1 MKMLGEILEN
11 SRIQTVRN
19 TIKQWLV
26 YEHYSREFEAFF
38 LKWTLLNLY
47 YNEVSGEKHEVDRV
61 LEFGRKH
68 ESLFN
73 KLKNEAV
80 ELVGMECVGR
90 GPSTEPPDSCVKT
103 ATLQLREKLGINAN
117 VCDTCR
123 SDKRQKCQNV
133 KTVEYEFG
141 CMEALIRILYQV
153 RCNLFHGDK
162 TEREQFQM
170 GRNQLLVQIGDRIT
184 AVILN
189 SLVEN

>member
-1 MKMLGEILEN
+1 VKFLECD
-11 SRIQTVRN
+11 RIEVVKN
-19 TIKQWLV
+19 TIRHWLTARE
-26 YEHYSREFEAFF
+26 YPREFKEFF

-47 YNEVSGEKHEVDRV
+47 YNEVSGKKHEADRV

-80 ELVGMECVGR
+80 ELVVMECVGR
-90 GPSTEPPDSCVKT
+90 GPSTEPPDSWVKT

-117 VCDTCR
+117 ACDTCR

-133 KTVEYEFG
+133 KTVKYEFG

-162 TEREQFQM
+162 TEREEFQM